1 MSEKY
6 TPSPNQKTTLQDN
19 PNVVSLGKHE
29 VMFDTLP
36 DGSKTSVQRLDG
48 ISLGKLD
55 DAYRPGINIPQEISY
70 TIGEQHH
77 VMFSSREFPAG
88 FQKVVTAAEAKRIA
102 VGNQSTEQS
111 DDEEYP
117 WLHAQFNQ
125 NGDVVGVETIAPDII
140 QGYTIQNGRA
150 MAPNLPPVQN
160 LQARWYEA
168 ADRVNRHSENS
179 TEIDTKSNPLT
190 TDEQVSAT
198 VEGIG
203 GGLGS
208 LEGLFNLQ
216 RQIEAARAAELGI
229 KVSQLSVEDRNGA
242 LRQAKKQLGV

>member
-19 PNVVSLGKHE
+19 PNVVSLGRHE
-29 VMFDTLP
+29 VVFDTLP

-48 ISLGKLD
+48 ITLGKLD

-70 TIGEQHH
+70 MIGEQRH

-88 FQKVVTAAEAKRIA
+88 FQKIITAAEEKQIA
-102 VGNQSTEQS
+102 VGDQSTEHS
-111 DDEEYP
+111 DTEEYP
-117 WLHAQFNQ
+117 WLHAQFNPK
-125 NGDVVGVETIAPDII
+125 GEVIGVETIAPDII
-140 QGYTIQNGRA
+140 QGYTIENGRA
-150 MAPNLPPVQN
+150 MAANLPPVQN

-168 ADRVNRHSENS
+168 AARVNRPAAASL
-179 TEIDTKSNPLT
+179 DLAPVPRPMT

-208 LEGLFNLQ
+208 LTGLFERIKAGN
-216 RQIEAARAAELGI
+216 AARAAELGI
-229 KVSQLSVEDRNGA
+229 PVSKLSVEDLNDV
-242 LRQAKKQLGV
+242 LRKAKSNTL